1 MTFVMKYTQE
11 QLNYFRLCHVTFN
24 LVPVGLR
31 QIFKQEWDFL
41 YRAEWKD
48 SPKNGLDFY
57 NRESKA
63 SRKRNAQC
71 LATIQKGDT
80 AKWDCTCLFFAI
92 LYSDSIGKTLQHVSP
107 AVKNDVDDIRQ
118 VRNEIAHITEGKLT
132 DADFRTSVDRVLD
145 AFTSLGLP
153 VTEIQEIKKQTTFPI
168 EELEKIKKQAHELQA
183 KLNQTKSDLQEKES
197 RLQSTEA
204 DLVSAREE
212 NKALTQEMS
221 ANLQPFCILPLTP
234 PHDIISRSE
243 DIKRITKKMEELY
256 GSANGAI
263 STVYL
268 SGNPGCGKSQLAREI
283 GQEFSSKQTGELTF
297 VATLNA
303 ESVETLAESYLNLGS
318 RVGITEYA
326 QSKLEDLKRE
336 RPEETIEQLHRLIR
350 SKVSKFTKW
359 LIIAD
364 NVVVLRSVRDFL
376 PQTGSK
382 EWGHGQVLIT
392 TQDSSTIPHKDAPC
406 TYHESLSRGMKEAD
420 AMKLLENVSQ
430 VTDQDQVKTVV
441 EALDYQPLALAAAA
455 YYMANSGSSNCDWT
469 KYLHEISTCD
479 EKREAIEN
487 LLANDE
493 NSAYPKTTLVAV
505 EMALRRAIETDE
517 VLRQT
522 FSFLAICA
530 HDDLPIEAILQFVKA
545 KLKNFSKELIKI
557 KILRSSLILYYSEEG
572 SERTYLHLHS
582 IVHVALKRGKVL
594 NMQSSENDHNR
605 AEAVKVFKS
614 LLEENRKKYAIL
626 KKLTPH
632 CKSFLNHKTS
642 DFASG
647 ESVALK
653 TLIQSISLTRVI
665 EWLGT
670 LAWVSYE
677 FCDLLFAENVANL
690 ACNLLEKDEGDL
702 NASTKATIFN
712 VSGCVY
718 KTKGKY
724 DQAEELLKQALMI
737 RETIFGVEHEAVAES
752 CNNLAL
758 VYSSKGKY
766 DQAIE
771 HYEKGLRIGEKNFSK
786 DPVYEATNCDNLAS
800 VYREKGDYWKAEK
813 LHKRALTIFE
823 KDEIFAKEQ
832 AICYD
837 HLGSVYRHTGDYKKA
852 EEFYQKAIT
861 IFQKTVGEEH
871 DTVAVS
877 YNNLAIL
884 YNGIGDLHQ
893 AMELHKKA
901 LAIREKMFG
910 ELHAEVAES
919 CNNLAVIYERVGEYN
934 QAEKLAERALNI
946 SKTIFVEEHVYV
958 AASYDTTGFVYRRMA
973 KYKEAKEC
981 HEKALAIR
989 NKIFCEE
996 NADLAASYNF
1006 LGLLY
1011 DRTGKYKKAENLHKK
1026 ALEIRKTIFG
1036 EKHADVA
1043 ASYDNLATVYNHIG
1057 EHKKAEELHQKALGI
1072 RKKILVEEHADVAA
1086 SYDNWGLVCR
1096 SLGEYNQAKELHQKA
1111 LKIRKKIFGEE
1122 KADVAAS
1129 YNNLALAYASLGEY
1143 NQAKELHE
1151 KALMIWEKIFGE
1163 EHDDVATGF
1172 NNLASVYLC
1181 IGNNIKAK
1189 ELLEKALEIQK
1200 KVLDE
1205 DHTDVANTC
1214 NNLASVYEKSE
1225 KYEEAKKLREKALFI
1240 LKKSFAEDHPYVVG
1254 SYENLAS
1261 VYNKIGKH
1269 DEAN

>member
-1 MTFVMKYTQE
+1 MKYSQE
-11 QLNYFRLCHVTFN
+11 QLNYFRLCHMICH
-24 LVPVGLR
+24 LVPKGLR
-31 QIFKQEWDFL
+31 QIFKNEWDFRYQTTPL
-41 YRAEWKD
+41 GAWKD
-48 SPKNGLDFY
+48 TPQNGRDFQ
-57 NRESKA
+57 NNESKA
-63 SRKRNAQC
+63 SHKKNRRC
-71 LATIQKGDT
+71 LATIQNGDT
-80 AKWDCTCLFFAI
+80 AKWDCTCLVFAI
-92 LYSDSIGKTLQHVSP
+92 LYSDSIGTTISP
-107 AVKNDVDDIRQ
+107 VVHKGVDDIRQ
-118 VRNEIAHITEGKLT
+118 VRNQIAHIEDAKLT
-132 DADFRTSVDRVLD
+132 DADFQNYIGKVLN
-145 AFTSLGLP
+145 AFISLGLNES
-153 VTEIQEIKKQTTFPI
+153 EISKIKNQTTFPTQ
-168 EELEKIKKQAHELQA
+168 EAEKLKELTRELQVE
-183 KLNQTKSDLQEKES
+183 LDTTKST
-197 RLQSTEA
+197 LQSTEA
-204 DLVSAREE
+204 ELGSAKEE
-212 NKALTQEMS
+212 NKALKQEKS
-221 ANLQPFCILPLTP
+221 AQLQSFCFLPLEP
-234 PHDIISRSE
+234 SHESIRRSDDIE
-243 DIKRITKKMEELY
+243 RITNKMEQLY
-256 GSANGAI
+256 NGANGSV

-283 GQEFSSKQTGELTF
+283 GHFFSERTDDIKDLTF

-303 ESVETLAESYLNLGS
+303 ESVETLAESYLKLG
-318 RVGITEYA
+318 RHVGITEYT
-326 QSKLEDLKRE
+326 QKDLESLKRKK
-336 RPEETIEQLHRLIR
+336 PDQAIKQLHRLILPN
-350 SKVSKFTKW
+350 VSKFTKW

-364 NVVVLRSVRDFL
+364 NVVELRRVRDFL

-392 TQDSSTIPHKDAPC
+392 SQDSSLIPQNAPH
-406 TYHESLSRGMKEAD
+406 TYHESLSKGMRLDEAVE
-420 AMKLLENVSQ
+420 LLEKASHFTERQPLEKVAK
-430 VTDQDQVKTVV
+430 V
-441 EALDYQPLALAAAA
+441 LDYQPLALAAAA
-455 YYMANSGSSNCDWT
+455 YYVQTVVNSGSSNYDWT
-469 KYLHEISTCD
+469 KYLHETSTY
-479 EKREAIEN
+479 EKQEAIES
-487 LLANDE
+487 LLAND

-530 HDDLPIEAILQFVKA
+530 HDDLPIEAILQFVNA
-545 KLKNFSKELIKI
+545 KLKNLPEELIKV
-557 KILRSSLILYYSEEG
+557 KILRSSLILNYSEEG

-582 IVHVALKRGKVL
+582 IVHVAVKRGKVL
-594 NMQSSENDHNR
+594 NMQSSENDHNM
-605 AEAVKVFKS
+605 AEAVKVFHS
-614 LLEENRKKYAIL
+614 LLERNKKKYAIL

-632 CKSFLNHKTS
+632 CKSFLNHMTS
-642 DFASG
+642 DFASE

-677 FCDLLFAENVANL
+677 FCDLLFAENVADL

-702 NASTKATIFN
+702 DASTKATIFN

-737 RETIFGVEHEAVAES
+737 RKTIFGVEHEAVAES

-758 VYSSKGKY
+758 VYSRKGKY

-771 HYEKGLRIGEKNFSK
+771 HYKKGLRIGEKIFSK

-800 VYREKGDYWKAEK
+800 VYREKGDYWKAEE

-861 IFQKTVGEEH
+861 IYKKIVGEEH

-884 YNGIGDLHQ
+884 YNGIGDFHQ

-989 NKIFCEE
+989 KKIFSEE

-1011 DRTGKYKKAENLHKK
+1011 DRIGKYKKAENLHKK

-1043 ASYDNLATVYNHIG
+1043 ASYNNLATVYNHIG

-1072 RKKILVEEHADVAA
+1072 RKKILVEEHADVAE

-1122 KADVAAS
+1122 NADVAAS

-1181 IGNNIKAK
+1181 IGNHIKAK

-1205 DHTDVANTC
+1205 DHVDVANTC

>member
-1 MTFVMKYTQE
+1 MKYEQE
-11 QLNYFRLCHVTFN
+11 ELNYFRLGHVVFN
-24 LVPVGLR
+24 LVPVRLR

-41 YRAEWKD
+41 YETTPFGEWKD
-48 SPKNGLDFY
+48 TSQNGLDFY
-57 NRESKA
+57 NNESKL
-63 SRKRNAQC
+63 SLKKNARC
-71 LATIQKGDT
+71 LATIQNGDT
-80 AKWDCTCLFFAI
+80 AEWDCTCLFFAI
-92 LYSDSIGKTLQHVSP
+92 LYSDSVGKTLSS
-107 AVKNDVDDIRQ
+107 AVYNNVNDIRQ
-118 VRNEIAHITEGKLT
+118 VRNEIAHIKEAKVT
-132 DADFRTSVDRVLD
+132 DDDFQTYVDRVFN

-153 VTEIQEIKKQTTFPI
+153 VTEIQEIKKQTTFPTD
-168 EELEKIKKQAHELQA
+168 ELEKARRKLVEKARDLQVELD
-183 KLNQTKSDLQEKES
+183 QTKSDLQERES
-197 RLQSTEA
+197 RLQSAEA

-212 NKALTQEMS
+212 NKALTQEIS
-221 ANLQPFCILPLTP
+221 AKLQPFCILTSSP
-234 PHDIISRSE
+234 PHKVIRRSHDIE
-243 DIKRITKKMEELY
+243 RITKKMEELY
-256 GSANGAI
+256 GGANGAI

-283 GQEFSSKQTGELTF
+283 GQEFFSKQTGELTF

-303 ESVETLAESYLNLGS
+303 ESVETLVESYLDLGS
-318 RVGITEYA
+318 RVGITEDE

-336 RPEETIEQLHRLIR
+336 RPEETIKRLHRLIR

-364 NVVVLRSVRDFL
+364 NVVVLPSVRDFL

-406 TYHESLSRGMKEAD
+406 TYHESLSKGMKQAD

-455 YYMANSGSSNCDWT
+455 YYMANSGSSNHDWT
-469 KYLHEISTCD
+469 KYLHEISTY

-487 LLANDE
+487 LLAKDE
-493 NSAYPKTTLVAV
+493 NSVYPKTTLVAV

-545 KLKNFSKELIKI
+545 KLKKLPEELIKI

-605 AEAVKVFKS
+605 AEAVMVFKS
-614 LLEENRKKYAIL
+614 LLEENRKRYAIL

-647 ESVALK
+647 ESVAVK

-677 FCDLLFAENVANL
+677 FCDLLFAENVADL

-718 KTKGKY
+718 ITKGKY
-724 DQAEELLKQALMI
+724 DEAEELLKQALMI

-771 HYEKGLRIGEKNFSK
+771 HYEKGLRIGEKIFSK

-800 VYREKGDYWKAEK
+800 VYREKGDYWKAEE

-823 KDEIFAKEQ
+823 KDEIFAKER

-861 IFQKTVGEEH
+861 IYKKIVGEEH
-871 DTVAVS
+871 DTVAAS

-884 YNGIGDLHQ
+884 YNGIGDFHQ

-1036 EKHADVA
+1036 EKHANVA
-1043 ASYDNLATVYNHIG
+1043 ASYNNLATVYNHIG

-1096 SLGEYNQAKELHQKA
+1096 SLGEYKKAEELHQKA
-1111 LKIRKKIFGEE
+1111 LGIRKKILVEE
-1122 KADVAAS
+1122 HADVAAS
-1129 YNNLALAYASLGEY
+1129 YDNWGLVCRSLGEY

-1181 IGNNIKAK
+1181 IGNHIKAK

-1205 DHTDVANTC
+1205 DHADVANTC